1 MDGTEQIPAACMP
14 LQRLGVVCCCCCC
27 CGGCGIK
34 DSQKTQAEIGIKDR
48 YFCGDSRRRTMVG
61 DGDDDDDDDDED
73 DDDDVDDVDD
83 DDDDVD
89 DVDDYDDDVVVVV
102 VVGGA

>member
-14 LQRLGVVCCCCCC
+14 LQRLGVVCCCCCCC

-61 DGDDDDDDDDED
+61 DGDDDDDVDD
-73 DDDDVDDVDD
+73 DDDDV
-83 DDDDVD
+83 DDVD